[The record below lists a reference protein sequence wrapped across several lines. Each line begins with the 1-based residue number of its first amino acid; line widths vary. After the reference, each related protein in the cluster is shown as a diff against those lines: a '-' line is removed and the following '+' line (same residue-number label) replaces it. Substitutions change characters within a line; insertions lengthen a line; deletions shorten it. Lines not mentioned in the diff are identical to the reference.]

1 MIRVSSLVNLA
12 RIVLVL
18 SAVALLPA
26 CTTTGSTSSHV
37 DTQLRK
43 HGI

>member
-1 MIRVSSLVNLA
+1 MSSLVNLA
-12 RIVLVL
+12 RIILIL
-18 SAVALLPA
+18 SVVALLPT

-37 DTQLRK
+37 DAQLRK